1 MALADA
7 CFEKAGRDLLLHL
20 GEPATY
26 VFGSGAP
33 PVEVTAVV
41 SRGRDLED
49 ARWNAAVQASAELMV
64 RESDLG
70 KAPEYQDTV
79 IIAGETWTVA
89 QKIEKAGSMWR
100 LEIRR
105 DLRPTF
111 RKR

>member
-7 CFEKAGRDLLLHL
+7 YFEKAGRDLLLHL
-20 GEPATY
+20 GEPVTY
-26 VFGSGAP
+26 VPRSGD
-33 PVEVTAVV
+33 PVEATAVV

-49 ARWNAAVQASAELMV
+49 IQWNAALQASAELMV

-70 KAPEYQDTV
+70 GDPEYQDTV

-89 QKIEKAGSMWR
+89 QKIERAGGMWR

-111 RKR
+111 KR